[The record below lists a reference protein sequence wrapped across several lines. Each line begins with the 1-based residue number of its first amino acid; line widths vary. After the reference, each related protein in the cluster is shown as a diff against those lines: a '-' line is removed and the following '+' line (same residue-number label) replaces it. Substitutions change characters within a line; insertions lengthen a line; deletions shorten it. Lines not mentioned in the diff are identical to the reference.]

1 MKKVILFALVAST
14 ITVSPLAAIGGIG
27 LQLGQGAFTVGSTE
41 DIDDS
46 GLITVTTGEFS
57 NPISFGGFLY
67 LDLFSDFSLEAELQL
82 TASEYDFEFTNETD
96 PENVLSAGPY
106 NGYWGGASTHITV
119 RKEIFGLG
127 IPFLGGGNLFA
138 GGGYNM
144 HTFAPLADL
153 SLVESLMGDLTEEP
167 TFSEDDLVD
176 FVEENKIDKS
186 GFHIQAG
193 FQFKLLMLDTFVFY
207 RHIFGEFEDIV
218 GEKSFGSLNLRFGL
232 GI

>member
-14 ITVSPLAAIGGIG
+14 IAVSPLAAIGGIG
-27 LQLGQGAFTVGSTE
+27 LQLGQGAFTVASTE
-41 DIDDS
+41 DVDET
-46 GLITVTTGEFS
+46 GFITVTTGEFA
-57 NPISFGGFLY
+57 NPLNLGVYLY
-67 LDLFSDFSLEAELQL
+67 LDVLPIVDLEADIQL
-82 TASEYDFEFTNETD
+82 TASEYDFEFTNALGT
-96 PENVLSAGPY
+96 AGPY
-106 NGYWGGASTHITV
+106 NGYWGGVSTYITV
-119 RKEIFGLG
+119 RKKIFGLG

-176 FVEENKIDKS
+176 FVNENKIDKS
-186 GFHIQAG
+186 GFHVQAG
-193 FQFKLLMLDTFVFY
+193 FQFKLLMIDTFVFY
-207 RHIFGEFEDIV
+207 RVSFGEFEDIV
-218 GEKSFGSLNLRFGL
+218 GDESFGSLNIRLGL

>member
-27 LQLGQGAFTVGSTE
+27 FQLGQGAFTVASTE
-41 DIDDS
+41 DVDET
-46 GLITVTTGEFS
+46 GFITVTTGEFA
-57 NPISFGGFLY
+57 NPLNLGVYLY
-67 LDLFSDFSLEAELQL
+67 LDVLPIVDLEADIQL
-82 TASEYDFEFTNETD
+82 TASEYDFEFTNALGT
-96 PENVLSAGPY
+96 AGPY
-106 NGYWGGASTHITV
+106 NGYWGGVSTHITV

-176 FVEENKIDKS
+176 FVNENKIDKS
-186 GFHIQAG
+186 GFHVQAG
-193 FQFKLLMLDTFVFY
+193 FQFKLLMIDTFVFY
-207 RHIFGEFEDIV
+207 RVSFGEFEDIV
-218 GEKSFGSLNLRFGL
+218 GDESFGSLNIRLGL

>member
-1 MKKVILFALVAST
+1 MKKVILLTLLISMFS
-14 ITVSPLAAIGGIG
+14 ISPLAAIGGFG
-27 LQLGQGAFTVGSTE
+27 LQLGQGAFTVASTV
-41 DIDDS
+41 DGGVPFNNSMIV
-46 GLITVTTGEFS
+46 TVTTGEFS

-82 TASEYDFEFTNETD
+82 TASEYEFEFTNALGT
-96 PENVLSAGPY
+96 AGPY
-106 NGYWGGASTHITV
+106 KGYWGGASTYFTV

-127 IPFLGGGNLFA
+127 IPFLGGGNIFA

-153 SLVESLMGDLTEEP
+153 SLVENLMEGDLSAEP

-176 FVEENKIDKS
+176 FVKENKIDKT
-186 GFHIQAG
+186 GFHVQAG

-207 RHIFGEFEDIV
+207 RHSFGEFEDIV
-218 GEKSFGSLNLRFGL
+218 GEESFGSLNIRLGL

>member
-27 LQLGQGAFTVGSTE
+27 FQLGQGAFTVASTE
-41 DIDDS
+41 DVDET
-46 GLITVTTGEFS
+46 GFITVTTGEFA
-57 NPISFGGFLY
+57 NPLNLGVYLY
-67 LDLFSDFSLEAELQL
+67 LDVLPIVDLEADIQL
-82 TASEYDFEFTNETD
+82 TASEYDFEFTNALGT
-96 PENVLSAGPY
+96 AGPY
-106 NGYWGGASTHITV
+106 NGYWGGVSTYITV
-119 RKEIFGLG
+119 RKKIFGLG

-176 FVEENKIDKS
+176 FVNENKIDKS
-186 GFHIQAG
+186 GFHVQAG
-193 FQFKLLMLDTFVFY
+193 FQFKLLMIDTFVFY
-207 RHIFGEFEDIV
+207 RQSFGEFEDIV
-218 GEKSFGSLNLRFGL
+218 GEESFGSLNIRLGL

>member
-14 ITVSPLAAIGGIG
+14 IAVSPLAAIGGIG
-27 LQLGQGAFTVGSTE
+27 LQLGQGAFTVASTE
-41 DIDDS
+41 DVDET
-46 GLITVTTGEFS
+46 GFITVTTGEFA
-57 NPISFGGFLY
+57 NPLNLGVYLY
-67 LDLFSDFSLEAELQL
+67 LDVLPIVDLEADIQL
-82 TASEYDFEFTNETD
+82 TASEYDFEFTNALGT
-96 PENVLSAGPY
+96 AGPY
-106 NGYWGGASTHITV
+106 NGYWGGVSTYITV
-119 RKEIFGLG
+119 RKKIFGLG

-176 FVEENKIDKS
+176 FVNENKIDKS
-186 GFHIQAG
+186 GFHVQAG

-218 GEKSFGSLNLRFGL
+218 GEESFGSLNLRFGL

>member
-82 TASEYDFEFTNETD
+82 TASEYDFEFTNALGT
-96 PENVLSAGPY
+96 AGPY
-106 NGYWGGASTHITV
+106 NGYWGGASTYITV
-119 RKEIFGLG
+119 RKKIFGLG

-207 RHIFGEFEDIV
+207 RHSVGEFEDIV
-218 GEKSFGSLNLRFGL
+218 GEKSFGSLNLSFGL
-232 GI
+232 AI

>member
-27 LQLGQGAFTVGSTE
+27 IQLGQGAFTVASTE
-41 DIDDS
+41 DVDET
-46 GLITVTTGEFS
+46 GFITVTTGEFA
-57 NPISFGGFLY
+57 NPLNLGVYLY
-67 LDLFSDFSLEAELQL
+67 LDVLPIVDLEADIQL
-82 TASEYDFEFTNETD
+82 TASEYDFEFTNALGT
-96 PENVLSAGPY
+96 AGPY
-106 NGYWGGASTHITV
+106 NGYWGGVSTHITV

-176 FVEENKIDKS
+176 FVNENKIDKS
-186 GFHIQAG
+186 GFHVQAG
-193 FQFKLLMLDTFVFY
+193 FQFKLLMIDTFVFY
-207 RHIFGEFEDIV
+207 RVSFGEFEDIV
-218 GEKSFGSLNLRFGL
+218 GDESFGSLNIRLGL

>member
-1 MKKVILFALVAST
+1 MY
-14 ITVSPLAAIGGIG
+14 
-27 LQLGQGAFTVGSTE
+27 
-41 DIDDS
+41 
-46 GLITVTTGEFS
+46 
-57 NPISFGGFLY
+57 LY
-67 LDLFSDFSLEAELQL
+67 LDVLPIVDLEADIQL
-82 TASEYDFEFTNETD
+82 TASEYDFEFTNT
-96 PENVLSAGPY
+96 LGTAGPY
-106 NGYWGGASTHITV
+106 NGYWGGVSTYITV
-119 RKEIFGLG
+119 RKKIFGLG

-176 FVEENKIDKS
+176 FVNENKIDKS
-186 GFHIQAG
+186 GFHVQAG

-218 GEKSFGSLNLRFGL
+218 GEESFGSLNLRFGL

>member
-27 LQLGQGAFTVGSTE
+27 IQLGQGAFTVASTE
-41 DIDDS
+41 DVDET
-46 GLITVTTGEFS
+46 GFITVTTGEFA
-57 NPISFGGFLY
+57 NPLNLGVYLY
-67 LDLFSDFSLEAELQL
+67 LDVLPIVDLEADIQL
-82 TASEYDFEFTNETD
+82 TASEYDFEFTNALGT
-96 PENVLSAGPY
+96 AGPY
-106 NGYWGGASTHITV
+106 NGYWGGVSTYITV
-119 RKEIFGLG
+119 RKKIFGLG

-207 RHIFGEFEDIV
+207 RHSFGEFEDIV

>member
-1 MKKVILFALVAST
+1 LVAST
-14 ITVSPLAAIGGIG
+14 IAVSPLAAIGGIG
-27 LQLGQGAFTVGSTE
+27 IQLGQGAFTVASTE
-41 DIDDS
+41 DVDET
-46 GLITVTTGEFS
+46 GFITVTTGEFV
-57 NPISFGGFLY
+57 NPLNLGVYLY
-67 LDLFSDFSLEAELQL
+67 LDVIPIVDLEADIQL
-82 TASEYDFEFTNETD
+82 TASEYDFEFTNALGT
-96 PENVLSAGPY
+96 AGPY
-106 NGYWGGASTHITV
+106 NGYWGGVSTHITV

-176 FVEENKIDKS
+176 FVNENKIDKS
-186 GFHIQAG
+186 GFHVQAG

-207 RHIFGEFEDIV
+207 RHSFGEFEDIM
-218 GEKSFGSLNLRFGL
+218 GEESFGSLNIRLGL

>member
-14 ITVSPLAAIGGIG
+14 IAVSPLAAIGGIG
-27 LQLGQGAFTVGSTE
+27 LQLGQGAFTVASTE
-41 DIDDS
+41 DVDET
-46 GLITVTTGEFS
+46 GFITVTTGEFS

-82 TASEYDFEFTNETD
+82 TASEYDFEFTNALGT
-96 PENVLSAGPY
+96 AGPY
-106 NGYWGGASTHITV
+106 NGYWGGVSTYITV
-119 RKEIFGLG
+119 RKKIFGLG

-176 FVEENKIDKS
+176 FVNENKIDKS
-186 GFHIQAG
+186 GFHVQAG

-218 GEKSFGSLNLRFGL
+218 GEESFGSLNLRFGL

>member
-27 LQLGQGAFTVGSTE
+27 FQLGQGAFTVASTE
-41 DIDDS
+41 DVDET
-46 GLITVTTGEFS
+46 GFITVTTGEFA
-57 NPISFGGFLY
+57 NPLNLGVYLY
-67 LDLFSDFSLEAELQL
+67 LDVLPIVDLEADIQL
-82 TASEYDFEFTNETD
+82 TASEYDFEFTNALGT
-96 PENVLSAGPY
+96 AGPY
-106 NGYWGGASTHITV
+106 NGYWGGVSTYITV
-119 RKEIFGLG
+119 RKKIFGLG

-176 FVEENKIDKS
+176 FVNENKIDKS
-186 GFHIQAG
+186 GFHVQAG

-218 GEKSFGSLNLRFGL
+218 GEESFGSLNLRFGL

>member
-14 ITVSPLAAIGGIG
+14 IAVSPLAAIGGIG
-27 LQLGQGAFTVGSTE
+27 LQLGQGAFTVVSTE
-41 DIDDS
+41 DVDET
-46 GLITVTTGEFS
+46 GFITVTTGEFA
-57 NPISFGGFLY
+57 NPLNLGVYLY
-67 LDLFSDFSLEAELQL
+67 LDVLPIVDLEADIQL
-82 TASEYDFEFTNETD
+82 TASEYDFEFTNT
-96 PENVLSAGPY
+96 LGTAGPY
-106 NGYWGGASTHITV
+106 NGYWGGVSTYITV
-119 RKEIFGLG
+119 RKKIFGLG

-207 RHIFGEFEDIV
+207 RHSFGEFEDIV

>member
-14 ITVSPLAAIGGIG
+14 IAVSPLAAIGGIG
-27 LQLGQGAFTVGSTE
+27 LQLGQGAFTVASTE
-41 DIDDS
+41 DVDET
-46 GLITVTTGEFS
+46 GFITVTTGEFA
-57 NPISFGGFLY
+57 NPLNLGVYLY
-67 LDLFSDFSLEAELQL
+67 LDVLPIVDLEADIQL
-82 TASEYDFEFTNETD
+82 TASEYDFEFTNT
-96 PENVLSAGPY
+96 LGTAGPY
-106 NGYWGGASTHITV
+106 NGYWGGVSTYITV
-119 RKEIFGLG
+119 RKKIFGLG

-207 RHIFGEFEDIV
+207 RHSFGEFEDIV

>member
-27 LQLGQGAFTVGSTE
+27 LQLGQGAFTVASTE
-41 DIDDS
+41 DVDET
-46 GLITVTTGEFS
+46 GFITVTTGEFA
-57 NPISFGGFLY
+57 NPLNLGVYLY
-67 LDLFSDFSLEAELQL
+67 LDVLPIVDLEADIQL
-82 TASEYDFEFTNETD
+82 TASEYDFEFTNALGT
-96 PENVLSAGPY
+96 AGPY
-106 NGYWGGASTHITV
+106 NGYWGGVSTHITV

-176 FVEENKIDKS
+176 FVNENKIDKS
-186 GFHIQAG
+186 GFHVQAG
-193 FQFKLLMLDTFVFY
+193 FQFKLLMIDTFVFY
-207 RHIFGEFEDIV
+207 RVSFGEFEDIV
-218 GEKSFGSLNLRFGL
+218 GDESFGSLNIRLGL

>member
-14 ITVSPLAAIGGIG
+14 IAVSPLAAIGGIG
-27 LQLGQGAFTVGSTE
+27 LQLGQGAFTVASTE
-41 DIDDS
+41 DVDET
-46 GLITVTTGEFS
+46 GFITVTTGEFA
-57 NPISFGGFLY
+57 NPLNLGVYLY
-67 LDLFSDFSLEAELQL
+67 LDVLPIVDLEADIQL
-82 TASEYDFEFTNETD
+82 TASEYDFEFTNALGT
-96 PENVLSAGPY
+96 AGPY
-106 NGYWGGASTHITV
+106 NGYWGGVSTHITV

-176 FVEENKIDKS
+176 FVNENKIDKS
-186 GFHIQAG
+186 GFHVQAG

-218 GEKSFGSLNLRFGL
+218 GEESFGSLNLRFGL

>member
-27 LQLGQGAFTVGSTE
+27 FQLGQGAFTVASTE
-41 DIDDS
+41 DVDET
-46 GLITVTTGEFS
+46 GFITVTTGEFS

-82 TASEYDFEFTNETD
+82 TASEYDFEFTNALGT
-96 PENVLSAGPY
+96 AGPY
-106 NGYWGGASTHITV
+106 NGYWGGVSTYITV
-119 RKEIFGLG
+119 RKKIFGLG

-176 FVEENKIDKS
+176 FVNENKIDKS
-186 GFHIQAG
+186 GFHVQAG
-193 FQFKLLMLDTFVFY
+193 FQFKLLMIDTFVFY
-207 RHIFGEFEDIV
+207 RLSFGEFEDIV
-218 GEKSFGSLNLRFGL
+218 GDESFGSLNIRLGL

>member
-1 MKKVILFALVAST
+1 MKKAILFALLVST
-14 ITVSPLAAIGGIG
+14 VTVSPLAAIGGIG
-27 LQLGQGAFTVGSTE
+27 LQLGQGAFTIASTE

-46 GLITVTTGEFS
+46 GLITVTTSEFS

-82 TASEYDFEFTNETD
+82 TASEYEFEFTNALGT
-96 PENVLSAGPY
+96 AGPY
-106 NGYWGGASTHITV
+106 KGYWGGASTYFTV

-127 IPFLGGGNLFA
+127 IPFLGGGNLFV

-153 SLVESLMGDLTEEP
+153 SLVESLMGDLSEEP
-167 TFSEDDLVD
+167 TFSEDDLIE
-176 FVEENKIDKS
+176 FVKENKIDKT
-186 GFHIQAG
+186 GFHVQAG

-207 RHIFGEFEDIV
+207 RHSFGDFEDIV
-218 GEKSFGSLNLRFGL
+218 GEESFGSLNIRLGL

>member
-27 LQLGQGAFTVGSTE
+27 FQLGQGAFTVASTE
-41 DIDDS
+41 DVDET
-46 GLITVTTGEFS
+46 GFITVTTGEFS

-82 TASEYDFEFTNETD
+82 TASEYDFEFTNALGT
-96 PENVLSAGPY
+96 AGPY
-106 NGYWGGASTHITV
+106 NGYWGGVSTHITV
-119 RKEIFGLG
+119 RKKIFGLG

-176 FVEENKIDKS
+176 FVNENKIDKS
-186 GFHIQAG
+186 GFHVQAG
-193 FQFKLLMLDTFVFY
+193 FQFKLLMIDTFVFY
-207 RHIFGEFEDIV
+207 RVSFGEFEDIV
-218 GEKSFGSLNLRFGL
+218 GDESFGSLNIRLGL

>member
-1 MKKVILFALVAST
+1 MKKAILFALLVST
-14 ITVSPLAAIGGIG
+14 VTVSPLAAIGGIG
-27 LQLGQGAFTVGSTE
+27 LQLGQGAFTIASTE

-46 GLITVTTGEFS
+46 GLITVTTSEFS

-82 TASEYDFEFTNETD
+82 TASEYEFEFTNALGT
-96 PENVLSAGPY
+96 AGPY
-106 NGYWGGASTHITV
+106 KGYWGGASTYFTV

-127 IPFLGGGNLFA
+127 IPFLGGGNLFV

-153 SLVESLMGDLTEEP
+153 SLVESLMGDLTDDP
-167 TFSEDDLVD
+167 SFSEDELVD
-176 FVEENKIDKS
+176 FIKENKIDKT
-186 GFHIQAG
+186 GFHVQAG
-193 FQFKLLMLDTFVFY
+193 FQFKLLMIDTFVYY
-207 RHIFGEFEDIV
+207 RHSFGEFEDII
-218 GEKSFGSLNLRFGL
+218 GEESFGSLNLRLGL

>member
-14 ITVSPLAAIGGIG
+14 IAVSPLAAIGGIG
-27 LQLGQGAFTVGSTE
+27 LQLGQGAFTVASTE
-41 DIDDS
+41 DVDET
-46 GLITVTTGEFS
+46 GFITVTTGEFA
-57 NPISFGGFLY
+57 NPLNLGVYLY
-67 LDLFSDFSLEAELQL
+67 LDVLPIVDLEADIQL
-82 TASEYDFEFTNETD
+82 TASEYDFEFTNT
-96 PENVLSAGPY
+96 LGTAGPY
-106 NGYWGGASTHITV
+106 NGYWGGVSTYITV
-119 RKEIFGLG
+119 RKKIFGLG

-176 FVEENKIDKS
+176 FVNENKIDKS
-186 GFHIQAG
+186 GFHVQAG

-207 RHIFGEFEDIV
+207 RHSFGEFEDIV

>member
-14 ITVSPLAAIGGIG
+14 IAVSPLAAIGGIG
-27 LQLGQGAFTVGSTE
+27 LQLGQGAFTVASTE
-41 DIDDS
+41 DVDET
-46 GLITVTTGEFS
+46 GFITVTTGEFA
-57 NPISFGGFLY
+57 NPLNLGVYLY
-67 LDLFSDFSLEAELQL
+67 LDVIPIVDLEADIQL
-82 TASEYDFEFTNETD
+82 TASEYDFEFTNALGT
-96 PENVLSAGPY
+96 AGPY
-106 NGYWGGASTHITV
+106 NGYWGGVSTYITV
-119 RKEIFGLG
+119 RKKIFGLG

-207 RHIFGEFEDIV
+207 RHSFGEFEDIV

>member
-27 LQLGQGAFTVGSTE
+27 IQLGQGAFTVASTE
-41 DIDDS
+41 DVDET
-46 GLITVTTGEFS
+46 GFITVTTGEFV
-57 NPISFGGFLY
+57 NPLNLGVYLY
-67 LDLFSDFSLEAELQL
+67 LDVIPIVDLEADIQL
-82 TASEYDFEFTNETD
+82 TASEYDFEFTNALGT
-96 PENVLSAGPY
+96 AGPY
-106 NGYWGGASTHITV
+106 NGYWGGVSTYITV
-119 RKEIFGLG
+119 RKKIFGLG

-207 RHIFGEFEDIV
+207 RHSFGEFEDIV

>member
-14 ITVSPLAAIGGIG
+14 IAVSPLAAIGGIG
-27 LQLGQGAFTVGSTE
+27 LQLGQGAFTVASTE
-41 DIDDS
+41 DVDETDF
-46 GLITVTTGEFS
+46 ITVTTGEFS
-57 NPISFGGFLY
+57 NPLSFGGFLY

-82 TASEYDFEFTNETD
+82 TASEYDFEFTNALGT
-96 PENVLSAGPY
+96 AGPY
-106 NGYWGGASTHITV
+106 NGYWGGVSTYITV
-119 RKEIFGLG
+119 RKKIFGLG

-176 FVEENKIDKS
+176 FVNENKIDKS
-186 GFHIQAG
+186 GFHVQAG

-218 GEKSFGSLNLRFGL
+218 GEESFGSLNLRFGL

>member
-14 ITVSPLAAIGGIG
+14 IAVSPLAAIGGIG
-27 LQLGQGAFTVGSTE
+27 LQLGQGAFTVASTE
-41 DIDDS
+41 DVDET
-46 GLITVTTGEFS
+46 GFITVTTGEFA
-57 NPISFGGFLY
+57 NPLNLGVYLY
-67 LDLFSDFSLEAELQL
+67 LDVLPIVDLEADIQL
-82 TASEYDFEFTNETD
+82 TASEYDFEFTNT
-96 PENVLSAGPY
+96 LGTAGPY
-106 NGYWGGASTHITV
+106 NGYWGGVSTYITV
-119 RKEIFGLG
+119 RKKIFGLG

-176 FVEENKIDKS
+176 FVNENKIDKS
-186 GFHIQAG
+186 GFHVQAG

-218 GEKSFGSLNLRFGL
+218 GEESFGSLNLRFGL

>member
-27 LQLGQGAFTVGSTE
+27 FQLGQGAFTVASTE
-41 DIDDS
+41 DVDET
-46 GLITVTTGEFS
+46 GFITVTTGEFS

-82 TASEYDFEFTNETD
+82 TASEYDFEFTNALGT
-96 PENVLSAGPY
+96 AGPY
-106 NGYWGGASTHITV
+106 NGYWGGVSTYITV
-119 RKEIFGLG
+119 RKKIFGLG

-176 FVEENKIDKS
+176 FVNENKIDKS
-186 GFHIQAG
+186 GFHVQAG

-218 GEKSFGSLNLRFGL
+218 GEESFGSLNLRFGL

>member
-14 ITVSPLAAIGGIG
+14 IAVSPLAAIGGIG
-27 LQLGQGAFTVGSTE
+27 LQLGQGAFTVASTE
-41 DIDDS
+41 DVDET
-46 GLITVTTGEFS
+46 GFITVTTGEFA
-57 NPISFGGFLY
+57 NPLNLGVYLY
-67 LDLFSDFSLEAELQL
+67 LDVLPIVDLEADIQL
-82 TASEYDFEFTNETD
+82 TASEYDFEFTNALGT
-96 PENVLSAGPY
+96 AGPY
-106 NGYWGGASTHITV
+106 NGYWGGVSTHITV

-176 FVEENKIDKS
+176 FVNENKIDKS
-186 GFHIQAG
+186 GFHVQAG
-193 FQFKLLMLDTFVFY
+193 FQFKLLMIDTFVFY
-207 RHIFGEFEDIV
+207 RVSFGEFEDIV
-218 GEKSFGSLNLRFGL
+218 GDESFGSLNIRLGL